1 MAYTSIPAGS
11 AGGGASIGGTV
22 TDATE
27 GSVLFAGASSAL
39 AQDNT
44 NLFWNDASNI
54 LILPKVSG
62 GDGASETLTLQG
74 TTHATPGAVVINST
88 LQVGAAGDG
97 VASRVISVFNTSGRN
112 VTITLPAD
120 GIMAFAGPDVNG
132 FSFGQVCYFPNA
144 GITFSNA
151 AASTTG
157 FGYDTASAQVRLRFG
172 GTSRIAFDGTGIGF
186 FAATPAAKP
195 TVTGAHGLN
204 AALQSLLTGLATL
217 GLITDSSS

>member
-1 MAYTSIPAGS
+1 MASSTYGAPSGGS
-11 AGGGASIGGTV
+11 VAIGGTV
-22 TDATE
+22 TSATE
-27 GSVLFAGASSAL
+27 GSVLFAGPSSAL

-44 NLFWNDASNI
+44 NLFFDDSANRLRVPNI
-54 LILPKVSG
+54 AG
-62 GDGASETLTLQG
+62 GTGSAGTLTLKG
-74 TTHATPGAVVINST
+74 TTHATPGPVIIDST

-97 VASRVISVFNTSGRN
+97 VASRIIDVRNTSGRN
-112 VTITLPAD
+112 VTFTLPAD

-144 GITFSNA
+144 GITFLNA

-172 GTSRIAFDGTGIGF
+172 GTSRIAFDTTGIGF

-195 TVTGAHGLN
+195 TVTGAHGSN